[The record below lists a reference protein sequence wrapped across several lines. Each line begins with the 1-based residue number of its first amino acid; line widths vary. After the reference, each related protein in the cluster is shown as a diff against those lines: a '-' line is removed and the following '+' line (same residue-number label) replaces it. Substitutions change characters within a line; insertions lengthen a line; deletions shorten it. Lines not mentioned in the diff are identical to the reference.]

1 MNAKTHV
8 TNQSLID
15 DLFGASD
22 DEEYIPKNKD
32 YYIEKAQEIL
42 CDIDIDNYYEFLKH
56 VLVKFND
63 IDDMKKKELITLLK
77 IPVVTKTVYKA
88 VPKKKNKK
96 MKKLNVDDY

>member
-22 DEEYIPKNKD
+22 DDEEFIPKNKD

-77 IPVVTKTVYKA
+77 IPVVTNTVYKT
-88 VPKKKNKK
+88 VEKKSNK
-96 MKKLNVDDY
+96 KKLNVDDY